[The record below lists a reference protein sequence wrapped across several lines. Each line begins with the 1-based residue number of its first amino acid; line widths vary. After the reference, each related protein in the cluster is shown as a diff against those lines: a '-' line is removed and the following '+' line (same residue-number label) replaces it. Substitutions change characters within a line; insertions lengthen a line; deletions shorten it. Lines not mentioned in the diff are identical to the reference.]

1 MCKCILI
8 ASNGNNIGKSTT
20 ARLLKDHLGG
30 EVMSFA
36 DPIRKQVKELYMGL
50 CTHPTFDEL
59 YERYPTFDELYTQER
74 KNEPIL
80 EGKSVRE
87 LVNEYSDLVQ
97 KMLSPQ
103 VWARIALNN
112 ILKSDASLVIFDD
125 FRRVIEYDYLK
136 DHLEV
141 FTIYLDKADK
151 NQVHTP
157 YEGQLENFEFDLRF
171 TFDKDYGNVQE
182 LLRACSL
189 MVKQ

>member
-1 MCKCILI
+1 MKDVILI

-59 YERYPTFDELYTQER
+59 YTQER

-80 EGKSVRE
+80 EGKSIRE

-97 KMLSPQ
+97 KMISPQ

-112 ILKSDASLVIFDD
+112 ILKSDASLIIFDD
-125 FRRVIEYDYLK
+125 FRRVIEYEYLK

-141 FTIYLDKADK
+141 FTIYLDKVNK
-151 NQVHTP
+151 IQVDTP
-157 YEGQLENFEFDLRF
+157 YEGQLENFEFDLKF
-171 TFDKDYGNVQE
+171 TFDEDYSNTPE

-189 MVKQ
+189 MVEQ